1 MGPTLADIRA
11 RSRKTRASSAGVSS
25 ARSVLRGNGLLC
37 VVGSLLQLPF
47 WFIYFTNRASPVA
60 AVSLRCTVKSSSTL
74 NMSFLRLSHAEG
86 KKKKKKGSGRE
97 EVGKLLRR
105 QVPPLFDALMLIHSE
120 RTSCLS
126 AYAESPFCCFFSVC
140 GAPLCFLFL
149 SCFLSLFFFL
159 STPVR

>member
-1 MGPTLADIRA
+1 M
-11 RSRKTRASSAGVSS
+11 RSRKSAPAPFLVYLLHKPCFACRCSVS
-25 ARSVLRGNGLLC
+25 ALHCKKLLNIKHVLPQTQSCRG
-37 VVGSLLQLPF
+37 
-47 WFIYFTNRASPVA
+47 
-60 AVSLRCTVKSSSTL
+60 
-74 NMSFLRLSHAEG
+74 G

-126 AYAESPFCCFFSVC
+126 AYAESPLCFFFSVC

-149 SCFLSLFFFL
+149 SCFLSSSFFFCL
-159 STPVR
+159 LPSVDSPSTPRWAVLLSPLADV

>member
-47 WFIYFTNRASPVA
+47 WFIYLTNPRFACRCS
-60 AVSLRCTVKSSSTL
+60 VSALHCKKLL
-74 NMSFLRLSHAEG
+74 NIKHVLPQTQSCRGG

-126 AYAESPFCCFFSVC
+126 AYAESPLCFFFSVC

-149 SCFLSLFFFL
+149 SCFLSFFFL